1 MQTKHKPTRQ
11 GSHDMDLNGRVALV
25 SGGASGLGLAAVH
38 SMLRRGGKAVIL
50 DLPSSDGKSVAES
63 LGADVDYVPGD
74 VTEPD
79 DVARA
84 ADVATERGGLRFL
97 VHTAGVGGPLRVLAK
112 DGAPGD
118 LATFERVIRI
128 NLIGTF
134 NVLRHAAAA
143 MARLEPVDGERGVC
157 VLTSSVA
164 AYEGRIGQVHYAASK
179 NGVVGM
185 TLPAARDL
193 SSKLIR
199 VAAIAP
205 GTFDTPLLGRLPE
218 EVRAALAEETPHP
231 RRLGTAGEYAE
242 LALHIAE
249 NPMLNGETIRLD
261 GALRM
266 SPAPR

>member
-1 MQTKHKPTRQ
+1 M
-11 GSHDMDLNGRVALV
+11 DMNGKVALV
-25 SGGASGLGLAAVH
+25 SGGASGLGLASVHAVLH
-38 SMLRRGGKAVIL
+38 RGGRAVVL
-50 DLPSSDGKSVAES
+50 DLPSSDGKAIAAS
-63 LGADVDYVPGD
+63 LGDHVDFVAGD
-74 VTEPD
+74 VNEPD
-79 DVARA
+79 DVQRA
-84 ADVATERGGLRFL
+84 TDLATERGGLRFL
-97 VHTAGVGGPLRVLAK
+97 VHTAGVGGPLRILDK
-112 DGAPGD
+112 QGDPGD

-143 MARLEPVDGERGVC
+143 MARLEPVEGERGVC

-164 AYEGRIGQVHYAASK
+164 AYEGRIGQIHYAASK

-199 VAAIAP
+199 VCAIAP

-218 EVRAALAEETPHP
+218 HVRTALADETPHP
-231 RRLGTAGEYAE
+231 KRLGTSEEYAE
-242 LALHIAE
+242 LALHIAS

-266 SPAPR
+266 TPSPR